1 MWKLILCCLCL
12 IIFSCKEESGPVGFL
27 TEDQDKE
34 VKIMYSSG
42 EAYGDHVYL
51 PLLGN
56 VSQANEDD
64 PTEILILGK
73 KLDTGSTEYIRPIGA
88 MKYTEDDIEKMLIV
102 AIPTNP
108 QLRTID
114 VDDLVDFS
122 VKYGSIKR
130 IIEQWYASY
139 RGLGKNRI
147 IGWDNK
153 TVALDVLNTEKE

>member
-1 MWKLILCCLCL
+1 MWKFIFCCSCL
-12 IIFSCKEESGPVGFL
+12 IFFSCTEKSGPVGFL
-27 TEDQDKE
+27 LEDQDKE
-34 VKIMYSSG
+34 VKIIYSSG
-42 EAYGDHVYL
+42 EVYGDIDYL

-56 VSQANEDD
+56 IAKAYEMD
-64 PTEILILGK
+64 PNEILIIGK
-73 KLDTGSTEYIRPIGA
+73 KMDKGTSDYIRPIGA
-88 MKYTEDDIEKMLIV
+88 MKYLEDNHEKLLIV

-114 VDDLVDFS
+114 VNDLVDFS